1 MFFFAF
7 KENETYCR
15 FLEFF
20 SPGPHFVIVAVVI
33 RAVHATGNAFVITA
47 TFTYAAVE
55 FENSVGTIF
64 VNTAFFL
71 AFFLLLC
78 KIKIN
83 GLPFFC
89 NSRAWPVLRWTLLNS
104 WDRRSE
110 VPSTRLA
117 AFTFL
122 SLRWAHFK
130 CWWVFWAYFAYPDH
144 VGGLCNMGTRI
155 CSLPR
160 ERRRCSLSH
169 FLQFSLCSFLQES
182 TRMVT
187 SLHEV
192 KATTGWRSPLS
203 MSWRFPP
210 SGSVLWPLS

>member
-1 MFFFAF
+1 MQIFGILFAGSPF
-7 KENETYCR
+7 CHCCCCDPSCSCHWKRLRHHGHLHLRRCGVWEFRGHYFCKYC
-15 FLEFF
+15 FLFC
-20 SPGPHFVIVAVVI
+20 
-33 RAVHATGNAFVITA
+33 
-47 TFTYAAVE
+47 
-55 FENSVGTIF
+55 
-64 VNTAFFL
+64 
-71 AFFLLLC
+71 FFLLLC

-83 GLPFFC
+83 SLPFFC

-160 ERRRCSLSH
+160 ERRRCSLSQ